1 MEDLTQKLSAMETEL
16 QKVFNK
22 QAEEIKNIGSA
33 HSETKTAVD
42 KITADLTD
50 LSAKTATFTEKQQE
64 QLDAINMKLQEF
76 KSPEARKTFK
86 AEFADKLK
94 EYKEQLAALKSG
106 MTGRVGFNMKAD
118 MTGAADYTGDVVEPD
133 FDNTIYRDPVQNTLR
148 VRSLLP
154 VATTTSNSFRFIQRS
169 GFSDGTARVGEG
181 ATIPQSDFDLTRV
194 TRTIEKY
201 GARMDFTKEMLEDTA
216 FLQSFIVAEL
226 VDRLAVVEDNAL
238 LYGTG
243 SSEIYGVSA
252 EAGAY
257 LDDGLA
263 DSAVQEIDVLIN
275 AVKTLEEDHKY
286 STNGILLAPTE
297 FYKIHR
303 LKDSQENYL
312 NGMLVYDGDQ
322 LRLLGIPVF
331 KSTAVTAGDFF
342 VGDWRSYGR
351 IVYRAGA
358 QVEFS
363 DQNGTNFEEDQITAK
378 ITQRFLLAATNP
390 NAIVYGDMAVALAQG
405 SA

>member
-1 MEDLTQKLSAMETEL
+1 MKLQAMETEL

-22 QAEEIKNIGSA
+22 QSEEIKNIGSA
-33 HSETKTAVD
+33 HSETKTAVE
-42 KITADLTD
+42 KITAELNEFSTTT
-50 LSAKTATFTEKQQE
+50 KTFTEKQQE
-64 QLDAINMKLQEF
+64 QLDQINMKLQEF
-76 KSPEARKTFK
+76 KSPEKRKTFK
-86 AEFADKLK
+86 AEFADKLS
-94 EYKEQLAALKSG
+94 EYKEQLQALRQGK
-106 MTGRVGFNMKAD
+106 TGRFSFDMKAD
-118 MTGAADYTGDVVEPD
+118 MTGTADYTGDVVEPD

-148 VRSLLP
+148 IRSLLP
-154 VATTTSNSFRFIQRS
+154 VATTNSNSFRFIQRS
-169 GFSDGTARVGEG
+169 GFSDSTARVAEG
-181 ATIPQSDFDLTRV
+181 AVIGQSDFDLTRV

-226 VDRLAVVEDNAL
+226 VDRLAVVEDEAL
-238 LYGTG
+238 LTGTG
-243 SSEIYGVSA
+243 SNEIYGINA

-257 LDDGLA
+257 VDGLA
-263 DSAVQEIDVLIN
+263 DSTVQEIDVLID
-275 AVKTLEEDHKY
+275 AVEQLETDHKY
-286 STNGILLAPTE
+286 VANGILLSPQI

-303 LKDSQENYL
+303 IKDADENYL
-312 NGMLVYDGDQ
+312 NGSLVYDGSQ

-331 KSTAVTAGDFF
+331 KSTAVNTNEFY

-390 NAIVYGDMAVALAQG
+390 NAIVFGNMETALASG

>member
-1 MEDLTQKLSAMETEL
+1 MEVTTQIEQLQNELKSVYSKQSEEIALNGKALDETKGALEAITSKLTEL
-16 QKVFNK
+16 ESVK
-22 QAEEIKNIGSA
+22 S
-33 HSETKTAVD
+33 
-42 KITADLTD
+42 
-50 LSAKTATFTEKQQE
+50 LSNSQQE
-64 QLDAINMKLQEF
+64 MLDEINMKLKDLRTPQARKSFKQEVF
-76 KSPEARKTFK
+76 DQIVKGEEARK
-86 AEFADKLK
+86 
-94 EYKEQLAALKSG
+94 ALKSG
-106 MTGRVGFNMKAD
+106 QRSKWAFELKAD
-118 MTGAADYTGDVVEPD
+118 MTGAADYTGDVVQPD

-148 VRSLLP
+148 IRSLLP
-154 VATTTSNSFRFIQRS
+154 VATTNSNSFRFIQRS
-169 GFSDGTARVGEG
+169 GFADGTARVAEG
-181 ATIPQSDFDLTRV
+181 ALIPQSDFDLTRV

-226 VDRLAVVEDNAL
+226 TDRLSVVEDNQL

-257 LDDGLA
+257 VDGLA
-263 DSAVQEIDVLIN
+263 DTTVQEIDVIID
-275 AVKTLEEDHKY
+275 TMEQLETDHKY
-286 STNGILLAPTE
+286 IANGILLAPQE
-297 FYKIHR
+297 YYKIHR
-303 LKDSQENYL
+303 LKDTQENYL
-312 NGMLVYDGDQ
+312 NKMLVYEGNQ
-322 LRLLGIPVF
+322 LRLLGVPVF

-342 VGDWRSYGR
+342 IGDWRSYGR

-358 QVEFS
+358 AVEFS

-390 NAIVYGDMAVALAQG
+390 NAIVYGDFQTALAQG